1 MTNERPASWRMPS
14 PKQMDK
20 LAREAARRRDVGQPG
35 PAPNYSLPGEPWD
48 AVLANPRAPLAD
60 QIVITEKASQAKD
73 VRAAI
78 GSRYGDVLPAE
89 GHLFDLLEPED
100 VVPAWKRWSPI
111 LLRPEGLYGTRPAEG
126 GNKAAKLKAIRE
138 ALRTAKRVWLA
149 TDCDREGQLIGQEIL
164 EHYEYGGEVMRVLFT
179 AQDSQTIR
187 DAFDRAKPN
196 TEYSRLY
203 AAAVARRQ
211 ADQIYNLSLTRT
223 ATVILGQGAR
233 RVIGVGRVK
242 TPTLAIVCKRELEI
256 RNFVPLAYFE
266 IVATAKVA
274 GGQFQ
279 MRHAPQDRIVKP
291 EIAQDVVEAAEGFDG
306 ALAVRVEDK
315 RQVPPKLHDL
325 PSLQKLCGS
334 RFGWSASKT
343 LEVAQ
348 ELYDGQGKKIIT
360 YPRAEVRYLPQSLIT
375 DVPRIIAGLRVGQSF
390 STMPVPEP
398 PVIRR
403 GVSGTFYDKGL
414 EGASHHAV
422 IPNINTIDKLPEVWP
437 RLSFDE
443 KKLFDVIARAYLA
456 AQMPDFRYRQTTA
469 TLDVHGFE
477 FRAAGRQPIDLGWRA
492 AFPEWQPADEKG
504 DEAQLLPSLHNGE
517 TAQLQDPKIESK
529 ETRPPPRYN
538 EGTLI
543 EAMQNAWRFVD
554 DEVLRDRL
562 KEAKGIGTPAT
573 RAEIIGGLK
582 KQGFLIA
589 QGKNIVPTETGVSL
603 FDVLKQA
610 DPALVDPGVTAQLE
624 CLLDDVVLGKQE
636 MVGAIDAV
644 CDVAERIISKL
655 KEGAAAGVPSLLG
668 SAVGDGTRT
677 YPPTPAMKRFADS
690 LVRQKG
696 IKPPPGYKTS
706 ISICRKFL
714 SEHAPKKSAGETA
727 GELDPKSVSPAQLL
741 YAKKLAQGDGLIIPD
756 DARVNSAAMSAWID
770 TNRGKKRRKVNRKTS
785 NRPVGSAA
793 PQAAPKRSRK
803 RKVNAD
809 AASTAPMSANSSRT
823 PLRIPYGNKEVALK
837 LGARYGSG
845 GWYAPPGVDLS
856 AFGERGWLL

>member
-1 MTNERPASWRMPS
+1 MTIVESIL
-14 PKQMDK
+14 PK
-20 LAREAARRRDVGQPG
+20 
-35 PAPNYSLPGEPWD
+35 EP
-48 AVLANPRAPLAD
+48 VMAD
-60 QIVITEKASQAKD
+60 QVVITEKSSQAKD

-78 GSRYGDVLPAE
+78 GSRYGDILPAE
-89 GHLFDLLEPED
+89 GHLIDLQEPEE
-100 VVPAWKRWSPI
+100 VVPEWKRWSPI
-111 LLRPEGLYGTRPAEG
+111 LLRPEGLYGTRPAQG

-138 ALRTAKRVWLA
+138 ALRTARRVWLA

-164 EHYEYGGEVMRVLFT
+164 EHYKYRGEVMRVLFT

-187 DAFDRAKPN
+187 DAFGRAKPN
-196 TEYSRLY
+196 TEYARLY

-223 ATVILGQGAR
+223 ATVILGRGAR
-233 RVIGVGRVK
+233 GVIGVGRVK

-256 RNFVPLAYFE
+256 RDFAPLAYFE
-266 IVATAKVA
+266 VVATAKIA

-279 MRHAPQDRIVKP
+279 MRHAPQDRIVRR
-291 EIAQDVVEAAEGFDG
+291 EIAQEVVKAAEGFEG

-315 RQVPPKLHDL
+315 RQGPPKLHDL

-360 YPRAEVRYLPQSLIT
+360 YPRAEVRYLPQNLIS
-375 DVPRIIAGLRVGQSF
+375 DVPRIVAGLRVGQSF
-390 STMPVPEP
+390 SAIPVPDP
-398 PVIRR
+398 PVIRK
-403 GVSGTFYDKGL
+403 GASGTFYDKGL

-422 IPNINTIDKLPEVWP
+422 IPNVNTIDKLREVWP
-437 RLSFDE
+437 RLSSDE
-443 KKLFDVIARAYLA
+443 KKLFDVIARAYLSA
-456 AQMPDFRYRQTTA
+456 LMPDFRYRQTTA
-469 TLDVHGFE
+469 TLDVRGFE
-477 FRAAGRQPIDLGWRA
+477 FRAAGRQPIDFGWRA
-492 AFPEWQPADEKG
+492 AFPDWQPADEKG
-504 DEAQLLPSLHNGE
+504 DEAQLLPPLRNGE
-517 TAQLQDPKIESK
+517 TAQLRDPKIENK

-554 DEVLRDRL
+554 DEVLRERL

-589 QGKNIVPTETGVSL
+589 QGKHIVPTETGLSL
-603 FDVLKQA
+603 FDVLKRA

-624 CLLDDVVLGKQE
+624 CLLDDVVVGKQE

-644 CDVAERIISKL
+644 CDVAERIINKL
-655 KEGAAAGVPSLLG
+655 KEGAIAGEPSLLG
-668 SAVGDGTRT
+668 SAGDNGTGT

-714 SEHAPKKSAGETA
+714 SEHAPKKSDGETA
-727 GELDPKSVSPAQLL
+727 GKLDLKPVSPAQLI
-741 YAKKLAQGDGLIIPD
+741 YAKKLAQGKGLIIPD
-756 DARVNSAAMSAWID
+756 DARTNSVVMSAWID
-770 TNRGKKRRKVNRKTS
+770 TNRVKKRRKLNRKTS
-785 NRPVGSAA
+785 KRPVRSAA
-793 PQAAPKRSRK
+793 PLAPPKMSRK
-803 RKVNAD
+803 QKTDTDPALL
-809 AASTAPMSANSSRT
+809 ASAPANSSRT
-823 PLRIPYGNKEVALK
+823 PLRI
-837 LGARYGSG
+837 
-845 GWYAPPGVDLS
+845 
-856 AFGERGWLL
+856 